1 MRQLY
6 RSSIDRLLCGVC
18 GGLAKYLDVDPVII
32 RLLAIALF
40 VINPGV
46 AALLYIAACI
56 IMPKEAT
63 TSDEE
68 KLERK
73 AEELIKD
80 LRKGLTEG
88 AKGLGVFIGVILVII
103 GAVMVLSNIWPTLV
117 DILRY
122 TWDVLVGFNKV
133 IAGSLLLA
141 IGLILIIITS
151 RKEEE
156 KSGYQQRSEEK
167 VS

>member
-6 RSSIDRLLCGVC
+6 RSSTDKLLCGVC
-18 GGLAKYLDVDPVII
+18 GGLAKYLDVDSVII

-46 AALLYIAACI
+46 AALLYTAACI

-63 TSDEE
+63 TSGEE

-73 AEELIKD
+73 AEEVIKD

-103 GAVMVLSNIWPTLV
+103 GAVMVLSNI
-117 DILRY
+117 
-122 TWDVLVGFNKV
+122 
-133 IAGSLLLA
+133 
-141 IGLILIIITS
+141 
-151 RKEEE
+151 
-156 KSGYQQRSEEK
+156 
-167 VS
+167 

>member
-1 MRQLY
+1 
-6 RSSIDRLLCGVC
+6 
-18 GGLAKYLDVDPVII
+18 
-32 RLLAIALF
+32 
-40 VINPGV
+40 
-46 AALLYIAACI
+46 
-56 IMPKEAT
+56 MPKEAT
-63 TSDEE
+63 ISGGE

>member
-6 RSSIDRLLCGVC
+6 RSSTDKLLC

-40 VINPGV
+40 VINPGIV
-46 AALLYIAACI
+46 ALLYIVACI

-63 TSDEE
+63 TSGEE

-73 AEELIKD
+73 AEELIKG